1 MGVTIKFTV
10 PDEYS
15 GIRLREYLRKKCGV
29 SASLLTSLKQYPEG
43 ITLNGVHARVT
54 EILKSG
60 DITVIMLPD
69 DECTAEPADLSAE
82 ILYEDEHIIVF
93 NKPPYMP
100 THPVRGHQNDT
111 LANAAAFLAQKKGQ
125 KYTFRAINRLDR
137 DTSGA
142 LLAAKNSY
150 AAALLPKT
158 VHKIYVG
165 VCEGIITQGGT
176 IDAPIRLKEGHTI
189 ERETGEGG
197 ISAVTHYEPIF
208 SGGGHTLLRFRL
220 ETGRTHQIR
229 VHMASI
235 GHSLA
240 GDDMYGGSLEF
251 ISRQALHCAEISFQH
266 PITNKQITEIAP
278 IPQEFFALIKK
289 QSSGMLL

>member
-10 PDEYS
+10 PEEYT
-15 GIRLREYLRKKCGV
+15 GIRLREFLRKKCGV
-29 SASLLTSLKQYPEG
+29 SASLLTTLKQYHEG
-43 ITLNGVHARVT
+43 ITLNGAHARVT
-54 EILKSG
+54 EMLKGG
-60 DITVIMLPD
+60 DIAALTLP
-69 DECTAEPADLSAE
+69 EEKCTAEPAKLAVE

-111 LANAAAFLAQKKGQ
+111 LANAAAFLAQQKGQ
-125 KYTFRAINRLDR
+125 AYTFRAINRLDR

-158 VHKIYVG
+158 VQKIYVG

-176 IDAPIRLKEGHTI
+176 INAPIRLKEGHTI

-197 ISAVTHYEPIF
+197 ISAVTHYEPVIA
-208 SGGGHTLLRFRL
+208 GGGHTLLRFRL

-240 GDDMYGGSLEF
+240 GDDMYGGSLEY
-251 ISRQALHCAEISFQH
+251 ISRQALHCAEISFRH
-266 PITNKQITEIAP
+266 PITDEQMTVSAP
-278 IPQEFFALIKK
+278 IPEKFFELVKK
-289 QSSGMLL
+289 ESSGKLL